1 MKMDDRTN
9 SDEENRLLSSLFVHL
24 VRVDK
29 ANGLMTP
36 KIQLNQINLPHG
48 RHAAM
53 AELLTTKQLQQI
65 LKVDRTTIYRMAE
78 SGRIPAI
85 KVGNQWRFSRQ
96 QIEAWLW
103 KRNVETAGAEAQPAT
118 PAQPATTAPMDVMP
132 AHLLPLES
140 VQMIQ
145 DAYAELLNV
154 MLVVTDLDGA
164 MITRPSNVVG
174 LFTATES
181 SPKAHQRCL
190 EHWIA
195 MAGNP
200 RLQPI
205 FQRSHLGLLC
215 ARGLIR
221 VGPEIKAMLIVGG
234 IAPDDWPPDDAV
246 IQEIADDLFVEPAI
260 IKDHA
265 DEVHRADAQ
274 RQKEILP
281 YVQRIADIF
290 SLMATERYSLLQRL
304 YKIYQLAKV

>member
-1 MKMDDRTN
+1 
-9 SDEENRLLSSLFVHL
+9 
-24 VRVDK
+24 
-29 ANGLMTP
+29 
-36 KIQLNQINLPHG
+36 
-48 RHAAM
+48 M
-53 AELLTTKQLQQI
+53 AELLTTKQLQEI
-65 LKVDRTTIYRMAE
+65 LKIDRTTIYRMAE
-78 SGRIPAI
+78 AKRIPAI

-103 KRNVETAGAEAQPAT
+103 KRNIEAADDSAKSSQAILTSHETEPT
-118 PAQPATTAPMDVMP
+118 ELSTAS
-132 AHLLPLES
+132 LFPLEC

-145 DAYAELLNV
+145 DAYAEILNV

-164 MITRPSNVVG
+164 MITQPSNTIG

-195 MAGNP
+195 MADNP
-200 RLQPI
+200 RLQPM

-234 IAPDDWPPDDAV
+234 IAPENWPPDDAT
-246 IQEIADDLFVEPAI
+246 IQEIAKDLFIDPAI
-260 IKDHA
+260 IKNHA
-265 DEVHRADAQ
+265 NEVHRADKQ

-290 SLMATERYSLLQRL
+290 SLIATERYGLLQRL
-304 YKIYQLAKV
+304 HKIAFLAKL

>member
-1 MKMDDRTN
+1 
-9 SDEENRLLSSLFVHL
+9 
-24 VRVDK
+24 
-29 ANGLMTP
+29 
-36 KIQLNQINLPHG
+36 
-48 RHAAM
+48 M

-85 KVGNQWRFSRQ
+85 KVGNQWRFPRQ
-96 QIEAWLW
+96 QIENWLW
-103 KRNVETAGAEAQPAT
+103 KRNVEAAGAEAQAPAPPQET
-118 PAQPATTAPMDVMP
+118 SPDPLTLPPAR
-132 AHLLPLES
+132 LFPLEC

-145 DAYAELLNV
+145 DSYAELLNV
-154 MLVVTDLDGA
+154 MLVVTDLEGA
-164 MITRPSNVVG
+164 MITQPSNAVG

-190 EHWIA
+190 EHWVA

-234 IAPDDWPPDDAV
+234 IAPEDWPPDDAV
-246 IQEIADDLFVEPAI
+246 IQEIADDLFIDPAI

-265 DEVHRADAQ
+265 HEVHRADRQ

-290 SLMATERYSLLQRL
+290 SLIATERYDLLQRL
-304 YKIYQLAKV
+304 HQIAQLAKVS

>member
-1 MKMDDRTN
+1 
-9 SDEENRLLSSLFVHL
+9 
-24 VRVDK
+24 
-29 ANGLMTP
+29 
-36 KIQLNQINLPHG
+36 
-48 RHAAM
+48 M
-53 AELLTTKQLQQI
+53 AELLTTKQLQEI

-85 KVGNQWRFSRQ
+85 KVGNQWRFPRQ

-103 KRNVETAGAEAQPAT
+103 KRNVEDANPEQETPVQPASDLELPT
-118 PAQPATTAPMDVMP
+118 DQ
-132 AHLLPLES
+132 LLPLEC

-145 DAYAELLNV
+145 DTYAEMLNV

-195 MAGNP
+195 MADNP

-221 VGPEIKAMLIVGG
+221 IGPEIKAMLIVGG
-234 IAPDDWPPDDAV
+234 IAPADWPPDDAV

-265 DEVHRADAQ
+265 HEVHWADAK

-281 YVQRIADIF
+281 YVQRIADTF

-304 YKIYQLAKV
+304 QKIAHLAKV